1 MEDKKEEVK
10 IGNVTENDLLE
21 MGEHFKKL
29 IKEKNEQLN
38 RYKKLLCCLYGLVK
52 ASDDYHNIDFIEI
65 IRGYLSCEI
74 CKLCDMDSEDD

>member
-10 IGNVTENDLLE
+10 KENVTENELLE

-38 RYKKLLCCLYGLVK
+38 HYKKLLCCLYGLVK
-52 ASDDYHNIDFIEI
+52 ATDDHEDVSFIDVF
-65 IRGYLSCEI
+65 
-74 CKLCDMDSEDD
+74 